1 MEKEEKEQKKDPW
14 QLLREA
20 ARRKAAEL
28 ETELGAGI
36 ERAGE
41 VVRGVASTA
50 RSEVS
55 RVEEEYRVSEQIRE
69 VVAEVGGKAEAQRE
83 QFEQRAREILGTARG
98 YYEGAERAAAAST
111 RFAAAGSAAIE
122 GVARARAWLRENP
135 GKATVLSLS
144 MLAGVRAGAALPTL
158 GATVLG
164 AGGAGHWLFHSA
176 LPVVGLRLV
185 ARQFE
190 ERLEAQRERLRT
202 GNLEQAERERI
213 ELERDLLRYVGAPL
227 LGAFSVAAG
236 ATMIGAAFSG
246 ATATGA
252 PISLLLG
259 PTPLLHAIWFF
270 ANGVICIREGYDFF
284 MIALADEEEVARLVR
299 EIKGLLPP
307 PTPPTPPT
315 PVS

>member
-55 RVEEEYRVSEQIRE
+55 RVEEEYRVTEQIRE

-111 RFAAAGSAAIE
+111 RFAAAGSAATE

-307 PTPPTPPT
+307 PTPATPAT

>member
-1 MEKEEKEQKKDPW
+1 MGKDERKDPW
-14 QLLREA
+14 QQLREA
-20 ARRKAAEL
+20 AQRKAAEL

-50 RSEVS
+50 RAEVS
-55 RVEEEYRVSEQIRE
+55 RVEAEYRVTEQIRE
-69 VVAEVGGKAEAQRE
+69 VVSEVGGKAEAQRE
-83 QFEQRAREILGTARG
+83 QFEQTARDILGAARS
-98 YYEGAERAAAAST
+98 YYEGAERAAATST
-111 RFAAAGSAAIE
+111 RLANA
-122 GVARARAWLRENP
+122 GVATADAIGRARAWFRENP

-144 MLAGVRAGAALPTL
+144 MLAGARAGAALPAL
-158 GATVLG
+158 GVTILG
-164 AGGAGHWLFHSA
+164 TGGAGHWLFHSA
-176 LPVVGLRLV
+176 LPIVGLRPL
-185 ARQFE
+185 ARQME
-190 ERLEAQRERLRT
+190 RRLEAQRELLRH
-202 GNLEQAERERI
+202 GDLEQAERERI

-259 PTPLLHAIWFF
+259 PTPLLHAVWFF

-284 MIALADEEEVARLVR
+284 MIALAEEEEVVRLVR

-307 PTPPTPPT
+307 ATPATPAT
-315 PVS
+315 PAS